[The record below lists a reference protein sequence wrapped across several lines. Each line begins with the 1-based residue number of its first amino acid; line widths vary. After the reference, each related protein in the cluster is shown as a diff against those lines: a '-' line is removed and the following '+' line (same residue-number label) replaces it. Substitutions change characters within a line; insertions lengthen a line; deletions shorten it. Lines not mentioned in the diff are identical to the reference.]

1 MPKKPILIASC
12 QNMFQMIK
20 FMAVENRQTRK
31 ELRKVAFKI
40 LPTFLA
46 SGRSTDPP
54 KADPT
59 INPINMGVKTEVFIM
74 NVVL

>member
-1 MPKKPILIASC
+1 
-12 QNMFQMIK
+12 
-20 FMAVENRQTRK
+20 MAVENRQTKK

-46 SGRSTDPP
+46 SGLSTDPP